1 MPRVLVTPHLLRN
14 VPGNYLDIL
23 VGGGF
28 DVVYPPDHC
37 DTLPLENITRL
48 LPGMD
53 AMLASTEPLG
63 RDLLS
68 KSQLRVIA
76 RMGVGYDAI
85 DIPAATDLK
94 IAVTITPGTL
104 EESVAEHTLALMLGV
119 SRDLCRRDREVRVG
133 IWNRV
138 PFPRMAGRT
147 FGLVGSDAFGRAV
160 VPKVQGLGMKVIAHD
175 PFADRD
181 YAAKHHVSLVS
192 LAELFQQ
199 ADVVSL
205 HAPSTND
212 TNAMI
217 NAESLRQMKRGAIL
231 TTSGALVD
239 EAALAAA
246 LQADHLLGACRGLSP
261 GTVAAGKPAASLR
274 ECPVVYAHGGLGLRI
289 DRRRQQFGRPV
300 HCRSLSQPLAGRLR
314 SKSGIACGL
323 EVVDESGKKKAG
335 DLKNPHLCETFAPHV
350 G

>member
-1 MPRVLVTPHLLRN
+1 MTLLELPTAVPNPSPIPNPPPPMPRVLVTPHLLRN

-23 VGGGF
+23 VRGGF

-63 RDLLS
+63 RDLLA

-147 FGLVGSDAFGRAV
+147 FGLVGLGRIGRAV

-175 PFADRD
+175 PFADRE

-231 TTSGALVD
+231 INTSRGALVD

-246 LQADHLLGACRGLSP
+246 LQADHLLGAALDVFRQEPLSLESPLLACENALLCTHMGGLDCES
-261 GTVAAGKPAASLR
+261 TDAASSLAAQCIVDLYHNHWPEGYVVNRELR
-274 ECPVVYAHGGLGLRI
+274 A
-289 DRRRQQFGRPV
+289 DW
-300 HCRSLSQPLAGRLR
+300 
-314 SKSGIACGL
+314 KW
-323 EVVDESGKKKAG
+323 
-335 DLKNPHLCETFAPHV
+335 
-350 G
+350 